1 MCADAQSCLM
11 LCDPMDYSLPG
22 SSGHVLISQA
32 RILEW
37 ILFPSPGIFLTRGLE
52 LWSTLHGSIS
62 WLHCQKKK
70 KMDARCWN
78 AQVWEPW
85 CLFCWP
91 KCHFLLFSDPW
102 ATLSS
107 IPRPR
112 KVVFDFLA
120 NLTVPL
126 ARTWALISWNLG
138 KEVKDFSAVVLPWES
153 QHPIVFFFFFL
164 RLPCHWI
171 STETHFYAEQYKEH
185 QLWILIDQ
193 SLHLSFLT
201 N

>member
-1 MCADAQSCLM
+1 M
-11 LCDPMDYSLPG
+11 LCDPMDCSLPG
-22 SSGHVLISQA
+22 SSGHVLISQE

-37 ILFPSPGIFLTRGLE
+37 ILFPSPRIFLTRGLNSE
-52 LWSTLHGSIS
+52 VLCMGQSLGYIV
-62 WLHCQKKK
+62 KK

-112 KVVFDFLA
+112 KVVFYFLA

-153 QHPIVFFFFFL
+153 QHPIVFFFFLKL
-164 RLPCHWI
+164 RCHWI
-171 STETHFYAEQYKEH
+171 STETHFYTEQYKEH

>member
-1 MCADAQSCLM
+1 MNLFVCAACAQTLSHVWCFVTLWTIACQDLLAM
-11 LCDPMDYSLPG
+11 SWFRRQEYWSGFYSLLQG
-22 SSGHVLISQA
+22 SSWPGDLNSEVLCMGQSLGYIVK
-32 RILEW
+32 
-37 ILFPSPGIFLTRGLE
+37 
-52 LWSTLHGSIS
+52 
-62 WLHCQKKK
+62 KKK

-153 QHPIVFFFFFL
+153 QHPIVFFFFF
-164 RLPCHWI
+164 
-171 STETHFYAEQYKEH
+171 
-185 QLWILIDQ
+185 
-193 SLHLSFLT
+193 
-201 N
+201 